1 VTDFVGLSRAARE
14 LPGPDT
20 HDRLWAAWCALPV
33 WHFVK
38 AMSPSGML
46 PASMVIHGQRC
57 VLGFTTAGGAQNHA
71 RQTHHPEPMAPVMS
85 LVPDVA
91 VQLVPQLQRYGAF
104 GLVVDPGPDGFYAP
118 LDSLPAM
125 LARYRRA
132 PVGMAPPPPMMPP
145 VAVPP
150 PPAAW
155 TIERVLALPAWHVV
169 TTHDDPSFPELAT
182 RGIDLV
188 AQVYTSEQAI
198 ARLAGPQRP
207 STAVMPPPRVIA
219 MLAEIELVRLVRF
232 DDHLEV
238 DLVDLGT
245 FVR

>member
-1 VTDFVGLSRAARE
+1 MVTDFVGLSRAARE

-20 HDRLWAAWCALPV
+20 HDRLWTAWFALTV

-46 PASMVIHGQRC
+46 PSSMFIHGQRC
-57 VLGFTTAGGAQNHA
+57 VLGFTTVGGAQSHA
-71 RQTHHPEPMAPVMS
+71 RLTHHPEPMSPVMS

-91 VQLVPQLQRYGAF
+91 VQLVPQLQRYGVV

-118 LDSLPAM
+118 LDSLSAM
-125 LARYRRA
+125 LSRYRPA
-132 PVGMAPPPPMMPP
+132 PVGMPP
-145 VAVPP
+145 VALTPP
-150 PPAAW
+150 RSPSAPW
-155 TIERVLALPAWHVV
+155 TIARVLALPSWHVV

-182 RGIDLV
+182 RGTDLI

-198 ARLAGPQRP
+198 ARLAGSLRP
-207 STAVMPPPRVIA
+207 STAAMPPSRAIA

-238 DLVDLGT
+238 ELVDLGT
-245 FVR
+245 FT